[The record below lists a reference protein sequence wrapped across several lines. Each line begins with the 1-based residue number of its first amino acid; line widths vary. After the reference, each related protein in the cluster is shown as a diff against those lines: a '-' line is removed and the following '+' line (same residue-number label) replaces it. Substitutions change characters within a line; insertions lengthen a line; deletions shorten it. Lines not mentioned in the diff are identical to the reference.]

1 MDSVFDRV
9 PRPPCADLLGW
20 RLVDQDRENG
30 RVRIEFEAR
39 PEFLNPAGFVQG
51 GILAAMLDDTMGP
64 AALVMSDGAVF
75 TSTIDMNVTFLAPA
89 KPGKLYGEGRVV
101 QLGKT
106 IVYLEAQLM
115 DAQNNVLARA
125 TSSARAVN
133 AAPLRG

>member
-1 MDSVFDRV
+1 
-9 PRPPCADLLGW
+9 
-20 RLVDQDRENG
+20 
-30 RVRIEFEAR
+30 
-39 PEFLNPAGFVQG
+39 
-51 GILAAMLDDTMGP
+51 MLDDTMGP

-101 QLGKT
+101 RLGKT